1 MVGLSQ
7 PGTRQKYHRI
17 SESESIAHVK
27 VVVEPTTM
35 TAFDE
40 VVVIPPS
47 TIYKLRGSTV
57 RTYCSLGLTENCVW
71 RQANANGVFRKF
83 WIQSFWICKTSYTSS
98 HTYSFIILGCGLT
111 TYNKDFDDDG
121 LGRLNVRRL
130 FMLRKIKFYRH
141 LYLSENF
148 LHNLIIARSQF
159 FNRCMLL
166 LRL

>member
-27 VVVEPTTM
+27 VAVEPTTM

-57 RTYCSLGLTENCVW
+57 RTYCGLGLTENCVW

-98 HTYSFIILGCGLT
+98 HTYSFIVLGCGLT

-121 LGRLNVRRL
+121 LVDWMLDVCLCYVKLN
-130 FMLRKIKFYRH
+130 FIDIYTYQKI
-141 LYLSENF
+141 SC
-148 LHNLIIARSQF
+148 IICF
-159 FNRCMLL
+159 VYV
-166 LRL
+166 